1 MRLVAL
7 CATIASAVLE
17 SQVGLYDWRL
27 EGLGPVT
34 QLTVLGSRLLA
45 GTQSGVIASI
55 RPSDGHFAWRRVPEA
70 ISPID
75 IGFGNRL
82 LTSVSEHGVKTWKV
96 SNGQL
101 VWHDDAE
108 DVVAVVPV
116 GSSTASD
123 GTPSTSFEDVLITR
137 KKEIL
142 ARSAKGSKLWRLAPK
157 DIVGRDATLIGAV
170 ALTGGKVSVVA
181 KDGKD
186 LLFAVISAQD
196 GSVSKSGTLPLKL
209 KSGQSGILQTSSFVV
224 VDGRTVKACS
234 YDESKDMA
242 GTFKAPG
249 SGANLTFIPVGV
261 DGILSVT
268 DGADTWVLRYQDGK
282 LSELAKVSGAHAV
295 GPVHLAFGVSTVA
308 VALAAATAEGL
319 SVQLLAIA
327 DGVLT
332 PLLKNK
338 EYTSTD
344 RGKVEKVLVT
354 VDGDESGLVAGARP
368 KRPRA
373 ILVAEDGSLT
383 TVDLSGTSWIREEAL
398 ATVTDAKFAPLP
410 REKKDY
416 GPGPFV
422 KLLKGDFS
430 FTYSD
435 VIESATNEYI
445 AISNALFNTLP
456 PPVSHTSKVISPAV
470 PKSNVAV
477 RFGGDQ
483 IIATATCTGKMF
495 GLDSL
500 AGYIVWSRFF
510 PGSACDASGKPRLLL
525 HLLPGDTPVLLV
537 TVKTEKGVSKM
548 VWMDPLTGE
557 SIKEAAAPVMTARH
571 VVPVGDKAVLV
582 GEDHK
587 VVVLPPGDVSAE
599 LTESPVYLYE
609 VEAKARVI
617 KGYRLRQS
625 GLELA
630 WVQDLA
636 HEERILVAEGVGEN
650 AKNGAP
656 VLVKG
661 DSSIL
666 YRYIEPNL
674 LVVVAERGA
683 TMTLYILGTISG
695 NLVQSFEVV
704 GGSEPVNVVAVDNA
718 VVMHYWSMQNTRF

>member
-1 MRLVAL
+1 MRLVAV
-7 CATIASAVLE
+7 CATIAAAVLE

-45 GTQSGVIASI
+45 GTRSGVIASI
-55 RPSDGHFAWRRVPEA
+55 RPSDGHFAWRRVPE
-70 ISPID
+70 SLGPID
-75 IGFGNRL
+75 LGFGNRL
-82 LTSVSEHGVKTWKV
+82 LTSVSAHGVKTWKV

-137 KKEIL
+137 KNEMI
-142 ARSAKGSKLWRLAPK
+142 ARSAKGSKLWRLTAK
-157 DIVGRDATLIGAV
+157 ELVGRDSTLLGAV

-181 KDGKD
+181 QDGKD
-186 LLFAVISAQD
+186 LLFAIISATD
-196 GSVSKSGTLPLKL
+196 GSVSKSGELPLKL
-209 KSGQSGILQTSSFVV
+209 KKGQSGILQSSSFVV
-224 VDGRTVKACS
+224 VNGRTVKVCS
-234 YDESKDMA
+234 YDGSKGMV
-242 GTFKAPG
+242 GKFEAPG

-268 DGADTWVLRYQDGK
+268 DGAATWVLRYQDGK
-282 LSELAKVSGAHAV
+282 LSELAKVSGANAV

-308 VALAAATAEGL
+308 VALASATAEGL
-319 SVQLLAIA
+319 SVQLLAIE

-332 PLLKNK
+332 KLLTNK
-338 EYTSTD
+338 EYTSTE

-354 VDGDESGLVAGARP
+354 VDGDETGLVAGARP

-383 TVDLSGTSWIREEAL
+383 TVDLSGTAWVREEAL
-398 ATVTDAKFAPLP
+398 ATITDAKFAPLP

-422 KLLKGDFS
+422 KMLKGDFS

-435 VIESATNEYI
+435 VLETASREYTAI
-445 AISNALFNTLP
+445 ANALLNTLP
-456 PPVSHTSKVISPAV
+456 PPVSHTSKVISPDV
-470 PKSNVAV
+470 PKSNVAI

-510 PGSACDASGKPRLLL
+510 PGSSCDASGKPRLHLQ
-525 HLLPGDTPVLLV
+525 LLPGEDPIDPPVLLV
-537 TVKTEKGVSKM
+537 TVKTDLGVSKLL
-548 VWMDPLTGE
+548 WLDPLTGE
-557 SIKEAAAPVMTARH
+557 TVTEAPVKNMAARH
-571 VVPVGDKAVLV
+571 VVPVGNKVVLV

-587 VVVLPPGDVSAE
+587 VVVVPSGDVSAALSE
-599 LTESPVYLYE
+599 NPVY
-609 VEAKARVI
+609 I
-617 KGYRLRQS
+617 
-625 GLELA
+625 
-630 WVQDLA
+630 
-636 HEERILVAEGVGEN
+636 
-650 AKNGAP
+650 
-656 VLVKG
+656 
-661 DSSIL
+661 
-666 YRYIEPNL
+666 
-674 LVVVAERGA
+674 
-683 TMTLYILGTISG
+683 
-695 NLVQSFEVV
+695 
-704 GGSEPVNVVAVDNA
+704 
-718 VVMHYWSMQNTRF
+718 